1 MTMGMQ
7 PFKRG
12 NRWYVRW
19 WENGRDNRRSLG
31 PKVKTE
37 AQAKKVVDD
46 MDKARQNRRLGLMDP
61 SRIRLDQACE
71 EYLATLG
78 GHTKKGT
85 WAGQVA
91 ELTHRRYACSFK
103 AIKEYAGPGCLLRS
117 ITSRKL
123 SAFAAHRLAAGV
135 TPAGVNADL
144 RAVRAFLR
152 KAARW
157 EWIERAPEIDMI
169 KESKR
174 LPRHLT
180 PDQVEALLKAE
191 QNPDRRRLWIFLFWT
206 GCRRAEAHNL
216 RWEHIT
222 WEPKPSAMVTG
233 KGDKQRMVPLLPKA
247 VEALGEP
254 KDVGPVFA
262 FQVTGRGR
270 SRKHAVPVHPDTLT
284 HWFKAAARQAGLE
297 IPRLHDLRHTAIT
310 YMMSRGVPPRIVQ
323 EVVGHAQL
331 STVMNYSRAVV
342 ADLYDELYKA
352 FHD

>member
-1 MTMGMQ
+1 MTMGMK

-19 WENGRDNRRSLG
+19 WENGRDRRRSLG
-31 PKVKTE
+31 PKVRTE
-37 AQAKKVVDD
+37 AQAQKVVDE
-46 MDKARQNRRLGLMDP
+46 MDKARRNRRLGLLDP
-61 SRIRLDQACE
+61 SRISLSQACE

-78 GHTKKGT
+78 GRTKDGA

-91 ELTHRRYACSFK
+91 EPTHRRYECSLK
-103 AIKEYAGPGCLLRS
+103 ALKEYAGPRCLLRS
-117 ITSRKL
+117 LTSRKL

-157 EWIERAPEIDMI
+157 DWIERAPEIDMI
-169 KESKR
+169 KEPRR

-191 QNPDRRRLWIFLFWT
+191 QNPERRRLWTFLFWT
-206 GCRRAEAHNL
+206 GCRRAEAHSL
-216 RWEHIT
+216 RWEHIA
-222 WEPKPSAMVTG
+222 WEPKPAALVTG

-247 VEALGEP
+247 MEALGER

-262 FQVTGRGR
+262 FHVAGRGR

-284 HWFKAAARQAGLE
+284 HWFKAAARRAGLE

-310 YMMSRGVPPRIVQ
+310 YMLSRGVPPRVVQ

-331 STVMNYSRAVV
+331 STVMHYSRAVV

-352 FHD
+352 FHQ